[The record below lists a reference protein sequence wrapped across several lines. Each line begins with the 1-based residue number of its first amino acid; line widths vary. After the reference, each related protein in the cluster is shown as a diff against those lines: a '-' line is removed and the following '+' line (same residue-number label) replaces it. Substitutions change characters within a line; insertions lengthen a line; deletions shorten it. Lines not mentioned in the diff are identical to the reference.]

1 MPFIIPANTLATG
14 GFDVDNSCRFND
26 GSPDILKNGTESD
39 GNRKVWTISMW
50 IKRSKLGVRQS
61 LWSWGSNSSST
72 GELYIDANDFLV
84 LNNDGH
90 QGSSNE
96 VAGVLRDISA
106 WYHIVWRCDVTE
118 SNNIDRWRCYIN
130 GVQRLL
136 TDAAS
141 VSNADGEI
149 NKNGTHQ
156 NWIGGAARSL
166 QSGNAVYPF
175 GGYIAEA
182 VFIDG
187 QALAPTSFG
196 EFDEDSGI
204 WKPIDVSGL
213 TFGDEGVY
221 LNFQNASELGT
232 DVSGNGNT
240 YAETGL
246 TAVDQSTDTC
256 TNNFMTLNPLIG
268 TGTYTDNQVYSEGNT
283 IVIPNSTDNYGTAFG
298 TFGATRGKWYWEAQ
312 IIWNGTSNNANYPK
326 QIGFMREDYAF
337 NKSYLGQNDDQ
348 TWGVAFHDLSTDG
361 WGLDHNG
368 SFGAITGATT
378 LADDK
383 MLMFAL
389 DLDNG
394 KFYMG
399 YDGTFFTSGDPTSGA
414 TGTGAIATLDAT
426 DLSFTIIPA
435 VTNATDT
442 THYKMNFGNPAYA
455 IASSNADG
463 DGFGNFEF
471 AVPNNYFSWCTKNLA
486 EYG

>member
-1 MPFIIPANTLATG
+1 MTAQTILPANTLSG
-14 GFDVDNSCRFND
+14 GDLVTNSAVFND
-26 GSPDILKNGTESD
+26 ASPDILKNGTESD

-96 VAGVLRDISA
+96 VAGVLRDTSA

-182 VFIDG
+182 VFVDG

-196 EFDEDSGI
+196 EFDEDTPTV
-204 WKPIDVSGL
+204 WKPINVSGL
-213 TFGDEGVY
+213 TFGNEGVY
-221 LNFQNASELGT
+221 LNFKNATELGT

-246 TAVDQSTDTC
+246 TAANQSTDTC
-256 TNNFMTLNPLIG
+256 QNNFATWNPLRKHLDFAA
-268 TGTYTDNQVYSEGNT
+268 TFSEGNT
-283 IVIPNSTDNYGTAFG
+283 TVEHGQADNNQSVFSTMAVST
-298 TFGATRGKWYWEAQ
+298 GKWYAEFQCSTDA
-312 IIWNGTSNNANYPK
+312 SNFAFGIARINTTNDGGLDSYP
-326 QIGFMREDYAF
+326 
-337 NKSYLGQNDDQ
+337 SSLG
-348 TWGVAFHDLSTDG
+348 GVAYAKNGEIWYTADGDQDSDTGTTYAHTDIIG
-361 WGLDHNG
+361 IL
-368 SFGAITGATT
+368 F
-378 LADDK
+378 
-383 MLMFAL
+383 
-389 DLDNG
+389 DLDNTRIY
-394 KFYMG
+394 FYKNDTLVNSG
-399 YDGTFFTSGDPTSGA
+399 GFNYSVGTAVDGSILETTYYFAAGSSDA
-414 TGTGAIATLDAT
+414 GTNP
-426 DLSFTIIPA
+426 IIQA
-435 VTNATDT
+435 
-442 THYKMNFGNPAYA
+442 NFGGSSGFA
-455 IASSNADG
+455 ISSAQSDPDG
-463 DGFGNFEF
+463 YGNFEF
-471 AVPNNYFSWCTKNLA
+471 ATKGGYALCTKNLA

>member
-1 MPFIIPANTLATG
+1 MPFIIPANTLAAS

-39 GNRKVWTISMW
+39 GNQKVWTISMW

-96 VAGVLRDISA
+96 VAGVLRDTSA

-246 TAVDQSTDTC
+246 TAVNQSIDTC
-256 TNNFMTLNPLIG
+256 TNNYCVMNPL
-268 TGTYTDNQVYSEGNT
+268 DNFFSNATFSEGNLQYSSSRYASPT
-283 IVIPNSTDNYGTAFG
+283 S
-298 TFGATRGKWYWEAQ
+298 TFGVTKGKWYFEIKCVSAAGTGGFVG
-312 IIWNGTSNNANYPK
+312 ITSATATATNFEFGNTGGGRAGYVYANNGGVYGNGGTSA
-326 QIGFMREDYAF
+326 GAGVFAEFGDDD
-337 NKSYLGQNDDQ
+337 ND
-348 TWGVAFHDLSTDG
+348 L
-361 WGLDHNG
+361 
-368 SFGAITGATT
+368 
-378 LADDK
+378 
-383 MLMFAL
+383 LMMAA
-389 DLDNG
+389 DLDNNKIYFG
-394 KFYMG
+394 KNGTWGNSQNPVNGNNGLTIVAISTQDSGVWRFGAMG
-399 YDGTFFTSGDPTSGA
+399 ETN
-414 TGTGAIATLDAT
+414 
-426 DLSFTIIPA
+426 
-435 VTNATDT
+435 NATVWQW
-442 THYKMNFGNPAYA
+442 NFGSPVHS
-455 IASSNADG
+455 IDSTQADD
-463 DGFGNFEF
+463 DGHGNFEYD
-471 AVPNNYFSWCTKNLA
+471 VPSGYFSLNTKNLA

>member
-1 MPFIIPANTLATG
+1 MPFIIPANTLASG
-14 GFDVDNSCRFND
+14 GYEVDNSCRFND
-26 GSPDILKNGTESD
+26 ASPDILKNGTESD

-96 VAGVLRDISA
+96 VAGVLRDTSA

-221 LNFQNASELGT
+221 LNFQDASELGT

-246 TAVDQSTDTC
+246 TAVNQSIDTC
-256 TNNFMTLNPLIG
+256 TNNYCVMNPL
-268 TGTYTDNQVYSEGNT
+268 DNFFSNATFSEGNLQYSSSRYASPT
-283 IVIPNSTDNYGTAFG
+283 S
-298 TFGATRGKWYWEAQ
+298 TFGVTKGKWYFEIKCVSAAGTGGFVG
-312 IIWNGTSNNANYPK
+312 ITSATATATNFEFGNTGGGRAGYVYANNGGVYGNGGTSA
-326 QIGFMREDYAF
+326 GAGVFAEFGDDD
-337 NKSYLGQNDDQ
+337 ND
-348 TWGVAFHDLSTDG
+348 L
-361 WGLDHNG
+361 
-368 SFGAITGATT
+368 
-378 LADDK
+378 
-383 MLMFAL
+383 LMMAA
-389 DLDNG
+389 DLDNNKIYFG
-394 KFYMG
+394 KNGTWGNSQNPVNGNNGLTIVATSTQDSGVWRFGAMG
-399 YDGTFFTSGDPTSGA
+399 ETN
-414 TGTGAIATLDAT
+414 
-426 DLSFTIIPA
+426 
-435 VTNATDT
+435 NATVWQW
-442 THYKMNFGNPAYA
+442 NFGSPVHS
-455 IASSNADG
+455 IDSTQADD
-463 DGFGNFEF
+463 DGHGNFEYD
-471 AVPNNYFSWCTKNLA
+471 VPSGYFSLNTKNLA

>member
-1 MPFIIPANTLATG
+1 MPFIIPANTLAAS

-96 VAGVLRDISA
+96 VAGVLRDTSA

-246 TAVDQSTDTC
+246 TAIDQSIDTC
-256 TNNFMTLNPLIG
+256 TNNYCVMNPL
-268 TGTYTDNQVYSEGNT
+268 DNFFSNATFSQGNLQYSSSRYASPT
-283 IVIPNSTDNYGTAFG
+283 S
-298 TFGATRGKWYWEAQ
+298 TFGVTKGKWYFEIKCVSAAGTGGFVG
-312 IIWNGTSNNANYPK
+312 ITSATATATNFEFGNTGGGRAGYVYANNG
-326 QIGFMREDYAF
+326 
-337 NKSYLGQNDDQ
+337 
-348 TWGVAFHDLSTDG
+348 GVYG
-361 WGLDHNG
+361 NG
-368 SFGAITGATT
+368 GT
-378 LADDK
+378 LAGAGVFAEFGDDDNDL
-383 MLMFAL
+383 LMMAA
-389 DLDNG
+389 DLDNNKIYFG
-394 KFYMG
+394 KNGTWGNSQNPVNGNNALTIVAISTQDSGVWRFGAMG
-399 YDGTFFTSGDPTSGA
+399 ETN
-414 TGTGAIATLDAT
+414 
-426 DLSFTIIPA
+426 
-435 VTNATDT
+435 NATVWQW
-442 THYKMNFGNPAYA
+442 NFGSPVHS
-455 IASSNADG
+455 IDSTQADD
-463 DGFGNFEF
+463 DGHGNFEYDVPAGYF
-471 AVPNNYFSWCTKNLA
+471 ALNSKNLA

>member
-1 MPFIIPANTLATG
+1 MTAQTILPANTLSG
-14 GFDVDNSCRFND
+14 GDLVTNSAVFND
-26 GSPDILKNGTESD
+26 ASPDILKNGTESD

-96 VAGVLRDISA
+96 VAGVLRDTSA

-182 VFIDG
+182 VFVDG

-196 EFDEDSGI
+196 EFDEDTPTV
-204 WKPIDVSGL
+204 WKPINVSGL
-213 TFGDEGVY
+213 TFGNEGVY
-221 LNFQNASELGT
+221 LNFKNATELGT

-246 TAVDQSTDTC
+246 TATNQSTDTC
-256 TNNFMTLNPLIG
+256 QNNFATMNPL
-268 TGTYTDNQVYSEGNT
+268 DNFYAESTFSEGNLNLVMADSPNTWNTST
-283 IVIPNSTDNYGTAFG
+283 IGVSS
-298 TFGATRGKWYWEAQ
+298 GKWYFEVKELAEGASGSSQ
-312 IIWNGTSNNANYPK
+312 VGVADRPTVAAAEELGGLATTFAYTSNGRFRTGNSQTDADK
-326 QIGFMREDYAF
+326 A
-337 NKSYLGQNDDQ
+337 
-348 TWGVAFHDLSTDG
+348 TWGVNDVIGIA
-361 WGLDHNG
+361 LDMDASPATVTFTKNG
-368 SFGAITGATT
+368 SAAGSTQNLT
-378 LADDK
+378 
-383 MLMFAL
+383 
-389 DLDNG
+389 
-394 KFYMG
+394 
-399 YDGTFFTSGDPTSGA
+399 A
-414 TGTGAIATLDAT
+414 TGTGFYFLAIGAWVDG
-426 DLSFTIIPA
+426 S
-435 VTNATDT
+435 VTFSA
-442 THYKMNFGNPAYA
+442 NFGSPAYSESGGNSDA
-455 IASSNADG
+455 NG
-463 DGFGNFEF
+463 HGNFKTAPPSGHF
-471 AVPNNYFSWCTKNLA
+471 ALNTKNLA

>member
-1 MPFIIPANTLATG
+1 MVTVLGANTLSG
-14 GFDVDNSCRFND
+14 GDLVTNSAVFND
-26 GSPDILKNGTESD
+26 ASPDILKNGTESD

-96 VAGVLRDISA
+96 VAGVLRDTSA

-213 TFGDEGVY
+213 TFGNEGVY
-221 LNFQNASELGT
+221 LNFQDASELGT

-246 TAVDQSTDTC
+246 TAIDQSIDTC
-256 TNNFMTLNPLIG
+256 TNNYCVMNPL
-268 TGTYTDNQVYSEGNT
+268 DNFFSNATFSQGNLQYSSSRYASPT
-283 IVIPNSTDNYGTAFG
+283 S
-298 TFGATRGKWYWEAQ
+298 TFGLTKGKWYFEIKCVSAAGTGGFVG
-312 IIWNGTSNNANYPK
+312 ITSATATATNFEFGNTGGGRAGYVYANNGGVYGNGGTSA
-326 QIGFMREDYAF
+326 GAGVFAEFGDDD
-337 NKSYLGQNDDQ
+337 ND
-348 TWGVAFHDLSTDG
+348 L
-361 WGLDHNG
+361 
-368 SFGAITGATT
+368 
-378 LADDK
+378 
-383 MLMFAL
+383 LMMAA
-389 DLDNG
+389 DLDNNKIYFG
-394 KFYMG
+394 KNGTWGNSQNPVNGNNGLTIVAISTQDSGVWRFGAMG
-399 YDGTFFTSGDPTSGA
+399 ETN
-414 TGTGAIATLDAT
+414 
-426 DLSFTIIPA
+426 
-435 VTNATDT
+435 NATVWQW
-442 THYKMNFGNPAYA
+442 NFGSPVHS
-455 IASSNADG
+455 IDSTQADD
-463 DGFGNFEF
+463 DGHGNFEYD
-471 AVPNNYFSWCTKNLA
+471 VPSGYFSLNTKNLA

>member
-1 MPFIIPANTLATG
+1 MSIIIPANTLAAG
-14 GFDVDNSCRFND
+14 GFNIDNSCRFND
-26 GSPDILKNGTESD
+26 ASPDILKNGTESD

-246 TAVDQSTDTC
+246 AAIDQATDTC
-256 TNNFMTLNPLIG
+256 TNNFATFNSLSKNDSG
-268 TGTYTDNQVYSEGNT
+268 TVAFSEGNLYTAHSGSDSKFNSYST
-283 IVIPNSTDNYGTAFG
+283 IGVAS
-298 TFGATRGKWYWEAQ
+298 GKWYAEFKFVASSGGTDMEVGVGYDVEDANRLGKEFGYTAGSYDYNAYGNKHNDSNESSYGDSYGVGD
-312 IIWNGTSNNANYPK
+312 II
-326 QIGFMREDYAF
+326 
-337 NKSYLGQNDDQ
+337 
-348 TWGVAFHDLSTDG
+348 GV
-361 WGLDHNG
+361 
-368 SFGAITGATT
+368 
-378 LADDK
+378 
-383 MLMFAL
+383 AL
-389 DLDNG
+389 DLDNH
-394 KFYMG
+394 KLYFSKNS
-399 YDGTFFTSGDPTSGA
+399 TWQASGDPESGA
-414 TGTGAIATLDAT
+414 TGTNAAFSLTTGETYFIGAVHATAT
-426 DLSFTIIPA
+426 SRT
-435 VTNATDT
+435 TD
-442 THYKMNFGNPAYA
+442 YAGNYGGCSAFA
-455 IASSNADG
+455 ISSGNTDG
-463 DGFGNFEF
+463 NGFGNFEYAPPSGYF
-471 AVPNNYFSWCTKNLA
+471 ALCTKNLA

>member
-1 MPFIIPANTLATG
+1 MCIRDRSIIIPANTLATG

-26 GSPDILKNGTESD
+26 ASPDILKNGTESD

-96 VAGVLRDISA
+96 VAGVLRDTSA

-246 TAVDQSTDTC
+246 TAVNQSIDTC
-256 TNNFMTLNPLIG
+256 TNNYCVMNPL
-268 TGTYTDNQVYSEGNT
+268 DNFFSNATFSEGNLQYSSSRYASPT
-283 IVIPNSTDNYGTAFG
+283 S
-298 TFGATRGKWYWEAQ
+298 TFGLTKGKWYFEIKCVSAAGTGGFVG
-312 IIWNGTSNNANYPK
+312 ITSATATATNFEFGNTGGGRAGYVYANNG
-326 QIGFMREDYAF
+326 
-337 NKSYLGQNDDQ
+337 
-348 TWGVAFHDLSTDG
+348 GVYG
-361 WGLDHNG
+361 NG
-368 SFGAITGATT
+368 GT
-378 LADDK
+378 LAGAGVFAEFGDDDNDL
-383 MLMFAL
+383 LMMAA
-389 DLDNG
+389 DLDNNKIYFG
-394 KFYMG
+394 KNGTWGNSQNPVNGNNALTIVAISTQDSGVWRFGAMG
-399 YDGTFFTSGDPTSGA
+399 ETN
-414 TGTGAIATLDAT
+414 
-426 DLSFTIIPA
+426 
-435 VTNATDT
+435 NATIWQW
-442 THYKMNFGNPAYA
+442 NFGSPVHS
-455 IASSNADG
+455 IDSTQADD
-463 DGFGNFEF
+463 DGHGNFEYDVPAGYF
-471 AVPNNYFSWCTKNLA
+471 ALNSKNLA

>member
-1 MPFIIPANTLATG
+1 MSIIIPANTLAAG
-14 GFDVDNSCRFND
+14 GFNIDNSCRFND
-26 GSPDILKNGTESD
+26 ASPDILKNGTESD

-96 VAGVLRDISA
+96 VAGVLRDTSA

-204 WKPIDVSGL
+204 WKPIDVSSL

-246 TAVDQSTDTC
+246 TAIDQSIDTC
-256 TNNFMTLNPLIG
+256 TNNYCVMNPL
-268 TGTYTDNQVYSEGNT
+268 DNFFSNATFSQGNLQYSSSRYASPT
-283 IVIPNSTDNYGTAFG
+283 S
-298 TFGATRGKWYWEAQ
+298 TFGVTKGKWYFEIKCVSAAGTGGFVG
-312 IIWNGTSNNANYPK
+312 ITSATATATNFEFGNTGGGRAGYVYANNGGVYGNGGTSA
-326 QIGFMREDYAF
+326 GAGVFAEFGDDD
-337 NKSYLGQNDDQ
+337 ND
-348 TWGVAFHDLSTDG
+348 L
-361 WGLDHNG
+361 
-368 SFGAITGATT
+368 
-378 LADDK
+378 
-383 MLMFAL
+383 LMMAA
-389 DLDNG
+389 DLDNNKIYFG
-394 KFYMG
+394 KNGTWGNSQNPVNGNNALTIVAISTQDSGVWRFGAMG
-399 YDGTFFTSGDPTSGA
+399 ETN
-414 TGTGAIATLDAT
+414 
-426 DLSFTIIPA
+426 
-435 VTNATDT
+435 NATVWQW
-442 THYKMNFGNPAYA
+442 NFGSPVHS
-455 IASSNADG
+455 IDSTQADD
-463 DGFGNFEF
+463 DGHGNFEYDVPAGYF
-471 AVPNNYFSWCTKNLA
+471 ALNSKNLA